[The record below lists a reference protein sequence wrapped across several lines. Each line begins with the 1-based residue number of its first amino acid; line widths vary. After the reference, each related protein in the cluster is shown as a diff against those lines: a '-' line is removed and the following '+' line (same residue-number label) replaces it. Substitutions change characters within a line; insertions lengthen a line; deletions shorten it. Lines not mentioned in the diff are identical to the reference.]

1 MPMNKQ
7 LPMRRI
13 TLSLATRMILL
24 AAAFVVFVPT
34 MAQAQSS
41 PPEIISVVEKSAED
55 WNRGDLEAFVQ
66 SYEQSP
72 DTTFV
77 GTEVS
82 RGTAEVLNRYKRT
95 YPDPKR
101 MGKTTFSELQA
112 RPLTPEL
119 AIVTGRFQLQ
129 RDAESG
135 GDKSGLFTLVM
146 RKGASGWRII
156 HDHTSAS
163 N

>member
-1 MPMNKQ
+1 MFFAM
-7 LPMRRI
+7 LGAAA
-13 TLSLATRMILL
+13 LATAQTQSPQ
-24 AAAFVVFVPT
+24 AA
-34 MAQAQSS
+34 
-41 PPEIISVVEKSAED
+41 EITAVVEKSADD

-66 SYEQSP
+66 CYEQSP
-72 DTTFV
+72 ETTFV

-82 RGTAEVLNRYKRT
+82 RGTDAVLSRYQRA
-95 YPDPKR
+95 YPDAAH

-112 RPLTPEL
+112 RPLSADL
-119 AIVTGRFQLQ
+119 AIVTGRFHLTREAQL
-129 RDAESG
+129 G

-146 RKGASGWRII
+146 RKGAAGWRII

>member
-1 MPMNKQ
+1 
-7 LPMRRI
+7 MRTQVLLR
-13 TLSLATRMILL
+13 TSLLSAVVVAS
-24 AAAFVVFVPT
+24 AAA
-34 MAQAQSS
+34 MASAQAQQPSS
-41 PPEIISVVEKSAED
+41 AEILAVVEKSADD

-66 SYEQSP
+66 CYEQSP
-72 DTTFV
+72 ETTFV

-82 RGTAEVLNRYKRT
+82 RGTEQVLSRYKRT
-95 YPDPKR
+95 YPDPAR

-119 AIVTGRFQLQ
+119 AIVTGRFHLQ
-129 RDAESG
+129 RDAASG

-156 HDHTSAS
+156 HDHTSADQ
-163 N
+163 

>member
-1 MPMNKQ
+1 V
-7 LPMRRI
+7 LDF
-13 TLSLATRMILL
+13 AVL
-24 AAAFVVFVPT
+24 AACAPAR
-34 MAQAQSS
+34 AQTPSA
-41 PPEIISVVEKSAED
+41 EILAVIEKSAED

-66 SYEQSP
+66 CYEQSP
-72 DTTFV
+72 ATTFV

-82 RGTAEVLNRYKRT
+82 RGTDAVLSRYKRA
-95 YPDPKR
+95 YPDAAR
-101 MGKTTFSELQA
+101 MGTTTFSELQA
-112 RPLTPEL
+112 RPLTAEL
-119 AIVTGRFQLQ
+119 AIVTGRFHLQ
-129 RDAESG
+129 RDAQWG